1 MNKEVTVI
9 IPTWKPG
16 RELTQLLLRLK
27 RQSVPPE
34 RILII
39 NTDEKYFRDELIPDW
54 TGISL
59 LHIEK
64 RMFDHAGTRDM
75 GARMS
80 STPYLLFMTMDALPA
95 DTHLIE
101 RLLEA
106 FKDERTA
113 AAYARQL
120 PKKNCRRAE
129 RCVRA
134 FNYPADSTLQRL
146 EDLPERG
153 VKTYFCSNVCAMYR
167 ADVYRKLGGFSY
179 PAIFNEDMVFAGTAV
194 HQGWQIAY
202 CADARV
208 YHSHNYTAI
217 RQFRRNFDLGVSQKQ
232 HPEIFEGVA
241 SEGTGLRMIRT
252 VAAGLAKEGA
262 FASIAELFWQ
272 SGWKYVGYLAGR
284 SYERLPKFWIM
295 RFTMN
300 PDYWKKA

>member
-39 NTDEKYFRDELIPDW
+39 NTDEKYFREELIPDW
-54 TGISL
+54 AGISL

-106 FKDERTA
+106 FEDEHTA

-120 PKKNCRRAE
+120 PKKNCIPSCRRILQKRSTDTITVTQIKKNLRRGRRASDH
-129 RCVRA
+129 R
-134 FNYPADSTLQRL
+134 QRQ
-146 EDLPERG
+146 R
-153 VKTYFCSNVCAMYR
+153 
-167 ADVYRKLGGFSY
+167 RK
-179 PAIFNEDMVFAGTAV
+179 A
-194 HQGWQIAY
+194 
-202 CADARV
+202 
-208 YHSHNYTAI
+208 
-217 RQFRRNFDLGVSQKQ
+217 
-232 HPEIFEGVA
+232 
-241 SEGTGLRMIRT
+241 
-252 VAAGLAKEGA
+252 
-262 FASIAELFWQ
+262 
-272 SGWKYVGYLAGR
+272 
-284 SYERLPKFWIM
+284 
-295 RFTMN
+295 
-300 PDYWKKA
+300 

>member
-39 NTDEKYFRDELIPDW
+39 NTDEKYFREELIPDW
-54 TGISL
+54 AGISL

-106 FKDERTA
+106 FEDEHTA

-134 FNYPADSTLQRL
+134 FNYPADSTVSSETVSGTRL
-146 EDLPERG
+146 
-153 VKTYFCSNVCAMYR
+153 
-167 ADVYRKLGGFSY
+167 
-179 PAIFNEDMVFAGTAV
+179 
-194 HQGWQIAY
+194 
-202 CADARV
+202 
-208 YHSHNYTAI
+208 
-217 RQFRRNFDLGVSQKQ
+217 
-232 HPEIFEGVA
+232 
-241 SEGTGLRMIRT
+241 
-252 VAAGLAKEGA
+252 
-262 FASIAELFWQ
+262 
-272 SGWKYVGYLAGR
+272 
-284 SYERLPKFWIM
+284 
-295 RFTMN
+295 
-300 PDYWKKA
+300 